1 MAISEGT
8 KAGKMEGN
16 RGENAFSRTPTI
28 ANTCAARKLN
38 WRHLI
43 NPPVQQQRGPLNPC
57 RTRRPH
63 DDYDGDG
70 IGVSLSRSLHQ
81 SQFRRGY
88 GDGICLDLVKS
99 GSYFYALLIDSR
111 LEHHPCL
118 TLTSYFMFMNAFLLW
133 FQLFL
138 LPFLGICCWAWYNFH
153 GSTLWSLIF
162 TREKFTT
169 ITASV
174 GGKTKRS
181 EGMGVGQL
189 NWGKANKSRTSR

>member
-1 MAISEGT
+1 MAISGGT

-118 TLTSYFMFMNAFLLW
+118 TPHIVFHVYECIFIMISALFVAFPWLL
-133 FQLFL
+133 L
-138 LPFLGICCWAWYNFH
+138 L
-153 GSTLWSLIF
+153 SL
-162 TREKFTT
+162 
-169 ITASV
+169 V
-174 GGKTKRS
+174 
-181 EGMGVGQL
+181 
-189 NWGKANKSRTSR
+189 